1 MYLSSCLAMLNGTRT
16 ILFDG
21 SPFQP
26 DLKAFLKLVSDQH
39 VTDLG
44 VSPRYFQTLATAK
57 PPVIPRDVTDL
68 SHLRRVSSTGMVL
81 SEAQF
86 EYFYDH
92 AFPPHVQL
100 ANISGGTDLAACL
113 TGDTMMKPLY
123 TGGTMTAM
131 LGMKVEVF
139 DQEAGR
145 MEGRTVPVG
154 EAGELVC
161 TRPFP
166 TMPVM
171 FWDDPGEKYFNAYFA
186 RFDNVWTHGD
196 FISLHPQN
204 KQFYMLGRADGVLNP
219 SGVRFGSAEVYNSLD
234 ANFPDE
240 IQDSV
245 CVGQR
250 RPQDTDE
257 SVMLFL
263 LMKPGKA
270 FTQDLVKRAKDA
282 IARDVG
288 RRCVPKYVFETPD
301 IPTTINLKKVELP
314 VKQIVSGKTIKPS
327 DTLANGKCLEF
338 YYQFSKI
345 EELVQPRSKL

>member
-1 MYLSSCLAMLNGTRT
+1 
-16 ILFDG
+16 
-21 SPFQP
+21 
-26 DLKAFLKLVSDQH
+26 
-39 VTDLG
+39 
-44 VSPRYFQTLATAK
+44 LATAK